1 MKKLLPSQEYLI
13 SRLNYSPESG
23 LLHWKPRS
31 PDTFADGRRSAAWS
45 CNNWNAKFAGREAFT
60 TISNVGYRT
69 GLIDGVAYVA
79 ARVIWKLVYGY
90 DPIEVDHINRI
101 KTDNRLCN
109 LREVDRSANCL
120 NRGLLRNNK
129 SGVSGVYLEVSSG
142 LWVVEVAGVRYGR
155 RKDKAAAIELRR
167 SVQWV

>member
-1 MKKLLPSQEYLI
+1 M
-13 SRLNYSPESG
+13 
-23 LLHWKPRS
+23 
-31 PDTFADGRRSAAWS
+31 
-45 CNNWNAKFAGREAFT
+45 
-60 TISNVGYRT
+60 